1 MFHVTSLHNGAIAA
15 CMGCTG
21 EALINIV
28 AEAGRHAAFG
38 LHAMATVK
46 ARASIFSV
54 QIVVDGGPSLRGLC
68 LARCPASKERRDN
81 AALPA
86 PPY

>member
-54 QIVVDGGPSLRGLC
+54 QIVVDGGGLGAPRG
-68 LARCPASKERRDN
+68 SI
-81 AALPA
+81 
-86 PPY
+86 